1 MPVNADQSDRAPDIA
16 SPYGDVLI
24 GGLFGL
30 FAILMF
36 VGAQFFP
43 HRSNMGFVTAASFT
57 PMMLGIIVTALSMVL
72 VISALKKPKNGTF
85 REWLKVVASDDRTRR
100 SVLIGGITLVYIILI
115 GRVHFLPVNFVYLIV
130 MYRYLRVGG
139 WPKVLILGTVN
150 AVLIAYLVPM
160 IFQMPLP

>member
-1 MPVNADQSDRAPDIA
+1 MNADQSDRAPDIA

-57 PMMLGIIVTALSMVL
+57 PMVLGIIVTVLSIVL

-85 REWLKVVASDDRTRR
+85 YEWFTVVASDDRTRR
-100 SVLIGGITLVYIILI
+100 SVLIGGITLVYVILI
-115 GRVHFLPVNFVYLIV
+115 GRVHFLPVNLVYLIV

-139 WPKVLILGTVN
+139 WPKILILGTVN